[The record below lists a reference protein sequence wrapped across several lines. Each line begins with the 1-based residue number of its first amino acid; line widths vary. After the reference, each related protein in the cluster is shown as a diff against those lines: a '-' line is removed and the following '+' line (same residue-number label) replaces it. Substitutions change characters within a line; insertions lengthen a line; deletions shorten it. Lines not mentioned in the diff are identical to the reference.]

1 MLEEICEGIYLVHGF
16 NRGRFPFSHSILAAG
31 ERNVL
36 FDTGC
41 GPEACREAAERFPL
55 DLVVNSH
62 THPDHFSGNGNFAG
76 YKLKVPEMFGGM
88 LADLSRMSVRLA
100 GGGEA
105 AGQWLFMVEEI
116 LGHRPVEPTSF
127 FKDGDVID
135 CGGGLRFTAVHTPG
149 HLADHFCFFEEQ
161 RGILLSFDIDLT
173 PFGPWYG
180 HVESDIS
187 TFRASLE
194 KIAALQPRLVVSSHR
209 PPVTSG
215 IEGELSAFAAVFD
228 RRARVVLEL
237 LERRPATPEMLA
249 DLSPFYGLQGRT
261 FALYHYF
268 ESRMLEKHL
277 DLLVDA
283 GQASRD
289 EKGIY
294 SLKK

>member
-1 MLEEICEGIYLVHGF
+1 MLEEICDGIYLVHGF
-16 NRGRFPFSHSILAAG
+16 NKGRFPFSHSILVTG

-41 GPEACREAAERFPL
+41 GPEACREVAERFPL

-62 THPDHFSGNGNFAG
+62 THPDHFSGNGEFAG
-76 YKLKVPEMFGGM
+76 YELRVPEMFGGM
-88 LADLSRMSVRLA
+88 LSDLTRMSVRLA

-105 AGQWLFMVEEI
+105 SEQWLFMVKEI
-116 LGHRPVEPTSF
+116 LGHRPVEPSSF
-127 FKDGDVID
+127 FRDGDPID
-135 CGGGLRFTAVHTPG
+135 CGGLRLTAVHTPG

-180 HVESDIS
+180 HVESDIG
-187 TFRASLE
+187 TFRESLT
-194 KIAALQPRLVVSSHR
+194 KIAALEPRLVVSSHR

-215 IEGELSAFAAVFD
+215 IEEELDAFAAVFD
-228 RRARVVLEL
+228 RRAREVLEL
-237 LERRPATPEMLA
+237 LKRGPATPEMLA
-249 DLSPFYGLQGRT
+249 DLSPFYGLKGRT

-277 DLLVDA
+277 DLLVETGRVKCDEA
-283 GQASRD
+283 GFYR
-289 EKGIY
+289 
-294 SLKK
+294 LKI